1 MMKKKA
7 ADSPFLTNNKAA
19 DLRRRFK
26 YRFYNDARR
35 RWFWKGGTYLS
46 D

>member
-7 ADSPFLTNNKAA
+7 AVSSFLTNKAA
-19 DLRRRFK
+19 DLRRMIR
-26 YRFYNDARR
+26 YRFYNDGRR
-35 RWFWKGGTYLS
+35 SWFWKGGIYLS